1 LYVSPP
7 WAIGEFS
14 SLLKGVVLDMLKLI
28 IIGGFAIYVIKLT
41 LKHNI
46 FISSMLINLKFLG
59 LHIEINSKEKKH
71 PSDQE

>member
-1 LYVSPP
+1 M
-7 WAIGEFS
+7 
-14 SLLKGVVLDMLKLI
+14 DMLKLI
-28 IIGGFAIYVIKLT
+28 IIGGFAIYVIKLA